1 MAHLTGAILSQAT
14 TEELALRTLLD
25 AAKTALSIKIVVRE
39 SARRQDDEI
48 VEEVVRAAL
57 LDLSGNDT
65 PPAGND
71 PSDLKPNLGGGDG
84 QQGTPRPGGRP
95 TYGSQP
101 SFGTPNPGAITA
113 GGTLYYGDEAQ
124 KTAAGRPRGDRGSQ
138 AFANDYP
145 ALAER
150 LFQKR
155 EATPA
160 DLEEALTEIAANPL
174 EILGQMASFFDRSDL
189 RALARRLALELIVR
203 EAWRK
208 VGRRSGRGKLTSLPY
223 GGEATELDLERTVE
237 TLIGKPRPADSD
249 IFIWERRQ
257 RQRAY
262 ALLLDISGSMKG
274 AKIFY
279 AAMALAAVAVRVQHN
294 PFAVI
299 AFWRDAALLKQLHE
313 AADLEPLL
321 NKLLSLSG
329 RGLTNLELALQAGLE
344 ELDRATTQER
354 VGILFS
360 DGLQTAGQP
369 AGPLAAAYP
378 TLHVVGTGDS
388 DESIASC
395 RHLAQLGQGRCAI
408 VSEVGGITQAV
419 NLCLAN

>member
-1 MAHLTGAILSQAT
+1 
-14 TEELALRTLLD
+14 
-25 AAKTALSIKIVVRE
+25 
-39 SARRQDDEI
+39 
-48 VEEVVRAAL
+48 
-57 LDLSGNDT
+57 
-65 PPAGND
+65 
-71 PSDLKPNLGGGDG
+71 
-84 QQGTPRPGGRP
+84 
-95 TYGSQP
+95 
-101 SFGTPNPGAITA
+101 
-113 GGTLYYGDEAQ
+113 
-124 KTAAGRPRGDRGSQ
+124 
-138 AFANDYP
+138 
-145 ALAER
+145 
-150 LFQKR
+150 
-155 EATPA
+155 
-160 DLEEALTEIAANPL
+160 
-174 EILGQMASFFDRSDL
+174 
-189 RALARRLALELIVR
+189 
-203 EAWRK
+203 
-208 VGRRSGRGKLTSLPY
+208 
-223 GGEATELDLERTVE
+223 
-237 TLIGKPRPADSD
+237 
-249 IFIWERRQ
+249 
-257 RQRAY
+257 
-262 ALLLDISGSMKG
+262 
-274 AKIFY
+274 
-279 AAMALAAVAVRVQHN
+279 MALAAVVVRVQHN

-329 RGLTNLELALQAGLE
+329 RGLTNLELALQAGLD